1 MKRANLRDPSGIAGP
16 PLRLF
21 RSTGTNKV
29 VLFVGSAHC
38 RSMAKTWVSKNIGK
52 STKAFVRAMR
62 LMVTP
67 KGRRNNN
74 FSRPR

>member
-1 MKRANLRDPSGIAGP
+1 
-16 PLRLF
+16 
-21 RSTGTNKV
+21 V